1 MFSKTSRI
9 WWLKTRLDIYGLP
22 FDCQQKVTQ
31 YKIYVIVSLKMSDR
45 IPKLDGT
52 LKSDGHAKVQWSV
65 PKLDGVTSQSSMA
78 DLGWLIMS
86 RGHNIRLVKVQNLFT
101 PMHQLERMRS
111 INKKV
116 GLNLFEL
123 PLFMYFMRTVDGRD
137 KYLNVKMVWLAFFSV
152 PSDFRV
158 TIALFRSTRH

>member
-31 YKIYVIVSLKMSDR
+31 YKIYVIVSLKMSYR

-65 PKLDGVTSQSSMA
+65 PKLDGVTSQSLMA

-86 RGHNIRLVKVQNLFT
+86 SGHNKTCKSTDLVYPHAPV
-101 PMHQLERMRS
+101 RMNAF
-111 INKKV
+111 NKQ
-116 GLNLFEL
+116 ES
-123 PLFMYFMRTVDGRD
+123 R
-137 KYLNVKMVWLAFFSV
+137 VKPVWITTLYVIYENSRWMWQI
-152 PSDFRV
+152 S
-158 TIALFRSTRH
+158 